1 MERRILV
8 HLDTDAGPTLVG
20 RLRLRVRGGNESASF
35 DYDAEWLNQPRRFAL
50 EPALALGPGPFHTRR
65 ALFGSIGDSAPDRW
79 GRVLLR
85 RDEVRRARREGRA
98 PRTLFESDFLLRV
111 DDEVRSGA
119 LRFSSQRDGPF
130 LAESRAR
137 RIPPLVDLGRLLA
150 ASMRVTR
157 EEEGDDDLR
166 LLLGPG
172 SSLGG
177 ARPKAAV
184 RERDGG
190 LAIAKFPHA
199 ADEGDAVLWE
209 GVALSLA
216 RRAGVEVPE
225 WRLERVDGQRVLIV
239 RRFDRIEGRRVAGS
253 SHGALL
259 RVPFLSAMSML
270 GADDGEP
277 RSYLEIADAL
287 RRHGAAA
294 KRDLTELW
302 RRVAFSILI
311 SNTDDHLRNHGFLYR
326 DGEGWRLSPA
336 YDLNPTPT
344 QVRPRVL
351 RTFIDEFDGTA
362 SLERAL
368 ATAAYY
374 GLDPAR
380 ARRIAGEVGRAVSR
394 WRAEAAGL
402 GASARDVARMES
414 AFEHKD
420 SRLAGSWA

>member
-8 HLDTDAGPTLVG
+8 HLDMYATPTLVG
-20 RLRLRVRGGNESASF
+20 RLRVRVRGGNESASF
-35 DYDAEWLNQPRRFAL
+35 DYDPDWLNHPRCFAL

-85 RDEVRRARREGRA
+85 RDEVRRAQREGRA

-111 DDEVRSGA
+111 DDELRTGA
-119 LRFSSQRDGPF
+119 LRFSTQHDGPF
-130 LAESRAR
+130 LAEPGTR

-157 EEEGDDDLR
+157 QEEGDDDLR

-172 SSLGG
+172 TALGG

-184 RERDGG
+184 RDTDGG

-199 ADEGDAVLWE
+199 ADQYDVVLWE

-216 RRAGVEVPE
+216 RRAGIEVPDG
-225 WRLERVDGQRVLIV
+225 RLEQVAGQRVLIV
-239 RRFDRIEGRRVAGS
+239 RRFDRAGVR
-253 SHGALL
+253 

-270 GADDGEP
+270 GADDREP

-294 KRDLTELW
+294 KPGLAELW
-302 RRVAFSILI
+302 RRVAFSILV
-311 SNTDDHLRNHGFLYR
+311 SNTDDHLRNHGFLYD

-344 QVRPRVL
+344 QIRPRVL
-351 RTFIDEFDGTA
+351 RTHIDEYDGTA

-368 ATAAYY
+368 ATAEYY
-374 GLDPAR
+374 GLDLER
-380 ARRIAGEVGRAVSR
+380 ARRIAAEAGRAVSG
-394 WRAEAAGL
+394 WRVEARSL
-402 GASARDVARMES
+402 GASSRDIARMES
-414 AFEHKD
+414 AFEHED
-420 SRLAGSWA
+420 LRLAGSWA

>member
-1 MERRILV
+1 MGRRILV
-8 HLDTDAGPTLVG
+8 HVDLNRTPTLVG
-20 RLRLRVRGGNESASF
+20 RLRVRVRGGGESASF
-35 DYDAEWLNQPRRFAL
+35 DYDPDWLNHPRRFAL

-111 DDEVRSGA
+111 DDELRMGA
-119 LRFSSQRDGPF
+119 LRFSRSPDEPF
-130 LAESRAR
+130 LAEPRAR

-150 ASMRVTR
+150 ASTRVTR
-157 EEEGDDDLR
+157 DEEGDDDLR

-184 RERDGG
+184 RDGDGG

-199 ADEGDAVLWE
+199 ADEYDVVLWE

-216 RRAGVEVPE
+216 RRAGIEVPDR
-225 WRLERVDGQRVLIV
+225 RLEQVAGQRVLIL
-239 RRFDRIEGRRVAGS
+239 RRFDRD
-253 SHGALL
+253 GAR

-270 GADDGEP
+270 GADDREQ

-287 RRHGAAA
+287 RRHGVAA
-294 KRDLTELW
+294 KRDLAELW
-302 RRVAFSILI
+302 RRIVFSILV
-311 SNTDDHLRNHGFLYR
+311 SNTDDHLRNHGFLY
-326 DGEGWRLSPA
+326 DDAPGWRLSPA

-344 QVRPRVL
+344 QIRPRVL
-351 RTFIDEFDGTA
+351 RTHIDEYDGTA
-362 SLERAL
+362 SLDRAL
-368 ATAAYY
+368 ATAEYY
-374 GLDPAR
+374 GLDLDR
-380 ARRIAGEVGRAVSR
+380 AKRIAGEVGRAVSG
-394 WRAEAAGL
+394 WRADAAAL
-402 GASARDVARMES
+402 GASAGSIARMES
-414 AFEHKD
+414 AFEHED
-420 SRLAGSWA
+420 LTLAGSWD